1 MLFFGMNQK
10 AENKQFQTQSEK
22 GCRVLIVTFGE
33 SQSYMLGDA
42 LEPPYFQFSVI
53 FHLSES
59 KNNTDTSKTALK
71 IFSILNIIEI
81 S

>member
-1 MLFFGMNQK
+1 MLFFSKNQK
-10 AENKQFQTQSEK
+10 AENKQCQIQPEK
-22 GCRVLIVTFGE
+22 GCRVLTITFGE
-33 SQSYMLGDA
+33 SQSYMLGDT
-42 LEPPYFQFSVI
+42 LEPPNFQFSVI

-71 IFSILNIIEI
+71 IFSILNIIEL

>member
-1 MLFFGMNQK
+1 MLFFSKNQK
-10 AENKQFQTQSEK
+10 AENKQCQIQPEK
-22 GCRVLIVTFGE
+22 GCRVLTVTFGE
-33 SQSYMLGDA
+33 SQSYMLDT
-42 LEPPYFQFSVI
+42 LEPPNFQFSVI